1 MTLPRVDVVV
11 VAFGPEPD
19 LALCLTSLLASTAV
33 RVRLALVD
41 NGCTRVD
48 LPELCH
54 NGRIRLIRPGSNV
67 GFSGGCNAGVAALA
81 GDGGEFVALVNS
93 DAYVHPDAL
102 AHLVGELT
110 GNVGLTTGCVLLADQ
125 PDTVNAAGNPMHYL
139 GASWAGG
146 YGEARSQHLV
156 GRDVA
161 SISGAAAALRRELW
175 ESLDGFDPAFFLYC
189 EDLDLSIR
197 VRQRGLRIRYV
208 PAAQVWHRYE
218 FARTGRKWFY
228 LERNRLLVVLTTY
241 EWRSLLLLAPAL
253 LLFELALLVTS
264 IRAHRLGS
272 KLRGYLWLV
281 GHHDHI
287 RRRRHLVQSQRVVGD
302 AALAGLLTGRID
314 SPLASGP
321 GVVLTNLLLAPYW
334 QVVRRWL

>member
-19 LALCLTSLLASTAV
+19 LAHCLTSVLASTSV

-41 NGCTRVD
+41 NGCTRTD
-48 LPELCH
+48 LAELGQD
-54 NGRIRLIRPGSNV
+54 GRIRLVRPDDNL

-81 GDGGEFVALVNS
+81 GEGGEFVALVNS
-93 DAYVHPDAL
+93 DAHIHPDAL
-102 AHLVGELT
+102 AHLVGALT
-110 GNVGLTTGCVLLADQ
+110 DEVGLTTGCVLLADR
-125 PDTVNAAGNPMHYL
+125 PDIINAAGNPMHYL
-139 GASWAGG
+139 AASWAGG
-146 YGEARSQHLV
+146 YGEPRSQHLDS
-156 GRDVA
+156 RDVA

-175 ESLDGFDPAFFLYC
+175 ELLGGFDPAFFLYC

-218 FARTGRKWFY
+218 FGRTARKWFY

-241 EWRSLLLLAPAL
+241 EGRSLLLLAPAL
-253 LLFELALLVTS
+253 LLFELALLLAS
-264 IRAHRLGS
+264 AREHRLTS
-272 KLRGYLWLV
+272 KLQGYLWLV
-281 GHHDHI
+281 RHRAHI
-287 RRRRHLVQSQRVVGD
+287 RRRRSQVQGQRLVGD

-314 SPLASGP
+314 SPFAGGSGVALA
-321 GVVLTNLLLAPYW
+321 NLLLDPYW
-334 QVVRRWL
+334 QLVRRWL